1 MCMSACC
8 NVHAFQQLMPPTIP
22 TTNVPSSMNS
32 TRGPSFTFGTHQL
45 PLPQQVYTHTMVSS
59 CSTRICIRV
68 CVVCRE
74 IEILHPVDKLGRWG
88 ERPTNLKHLSKE
100 EQREFKHIDFER
112 PPTPPPQ
119 TSEIDTII
127 CRMRG
132 IHPEPVLV
140 PQKEETINLDPGIPC
155 PPGAYV
161 PPPVPYTLAL
171 VSCNDMVVTPASTCF
186 CLLGAGGCLRRGGR
200 QAAAQKSTLT
210 TAESGER
217 EPCLAKAC
225 TRTFIVTWGG
235 VAALCHT
242 NTAAKSQ
249 CATAVWPPCMRPSS
263 QVRADGHL

>member
-1 MCMSACC
+1 M
-8 NVHAFQQLMPPTIP
+8 
-22 TTNVPSSMNS
+22 
-32 TRGPSFTFGTHQL
+32 
-45 PLPQQVYTHTMVSS
+45 
-59 CSTRICIRV
+59 
-68 CVVCRE
+68 CRE

-210 TAESGER
+210 TAESGKR

-235 VAALCHT
+235 SPRSATPTQQRSHNVQRRCGRHACVLPPRFALMGT
-242 NTAAKSQ
+242 YDGQWEKGRQNGIAK
-249 CATAVWPPCMRPSS
+249 ATYMNECVHEGMWK
-263 QVRADGHL
+263 DGKMNGSGKITYVPLV